1 MLHHYPSSF
10 PVAATN
16 HTFVVGQDGEGH
28 WLAVETHGL
37 GGGLF
42 ASKAAA
48 MHYALF
54 EAEGRANAVV
64 LAIEPLSL
72 AFAAPSG
79 YAAPD
84 APASTSPRLRSSA
97 SGDGSRPR
105 KAR

>member
-1 MLHHYPSSF
+1 MLHHQPS
-10 PVAATN
+10 PVPATG
-16 HTFVVGQDGEGH
+16 HTFLVGQDAAGH

-42 ASKAAA
+42 TSRAAA
-48 MHYALF
+48 MQYPLF

-64 LAIEPLSL
+64 LAVEPVSL
-72 AFAAPSG
+72 AFAPPA
-79 YAAPD
+79 YAAP
-84 APASTSPRLRSSA
+84 ATPASTSPRLRSSA